1 MKKRHKSIYI
11 KSLLLAVCLAVTA
24 LVPAVQ
30 AEASSGKK
38 TVYVVTECTQDGS
51 EKTTYKYNSDGLV
64 TKKTSPAGVTNYYY
78 KNKRLVKEVEK
89 DPLYEEDQTI
99 TYSYDKKGRICKYVI
114 RDNKTNRTTGT
125 VRVTYDGK
133 NRIQKLAEDRG
144 SSKVNYSMKYNGT
157 LLRKMTATVKG
168 TSTKETYRFTYNGK
182 RYIRKIKYPWATVR
196 STFSYKHGRISKRTE
211 KTTYKDK
218 STSKSVYKYSY
229 KKMRVP
235 KSRANQIKEQQR
247 SILEIRWNLFN

>member
-1 MKKRHKSIYI
+1 MKKRHKSSYI
-11 KSLLLAVCLAVTA
+11 KSRLLAVCLAVTA

-114 RDNKTNRTTGT
+114 RDNKTNRTTRT
-125 VRVTYDGK
+125 IRVTYDGK

-157 LLRKMTATVKG
+157 LLRKMTATIKG

-196 STFSYKHGRISKRTE
+196 SPFSYKHGRISKRTE

-218 STSKSVYKYSY
+218 STSKSVYK
-229 KKMRVP
+229 RP
-235 KSRANQIKEQQR
+235 RCA
-247 SILEIRWNLFN
+247 

>member
-11 KSLLLAVCLAVTA
+11 KSFLLAVCLAVTA

-114 RDNKTNRTTGT
+114 RDNKTNRTTRT
-125 VRVTYDGK
+125 IRVTYDGK

-144 SSKVNYSMKYNGT
+144 SIKVNYSMKYNGT
-157 LLRKMTATVKG
+157 LLRKMTATIKG

-218 STSKSVYKYSY
+218 STSKSVYKYRY

>member
-114 RDNKTNRTTGT
+114 RDNKTN
-125 VRVTYDGK
+125 
-133 NRIQKLAEDRG
+133 
-144 SSKVNYSMKYNGT
+144 
-157 LLRKMTATVKG
+157 
-168 TSTKETYRFTYNGK
+168 YRFTYNGK